1 MFATG
6 GVMAACAGS
15 ACMTATCSCFGAV
28 GGAIAKISARA
39 LYVALFVLTT
49 VLAVVMRDYAKP
61 MLAKLPWIVH
71 AAGGAAGFEPG
82 DEWFG
87 AQAVYRVSLGAFFFF
102 AAMSLLLVDVR
113 DRSDPRDK
121 AIQHGNWTLKTVA
134 WVTCLVA
141 PFFLNSDSEVITVYV
156 WFARVASGLFLCA
169 QSLILLDFAFLW
181 NAQWLRN
188 SEDASNDG
196 DQKTA
201 TAWILGLLL
210 GTIILFAGALTL
222 FAFLFTWY
230 VPRASGC
237 ETNKWLISVTVV
249 LVVVCALVSAHPAAA
264 ERGASVL
271 PAAVVAA
278 YCAYLTHAALAS
290 EPGTTSSAAGVGKE
304 NASLCVPVR
313 KSAGGAGRAELNEL
327 AGAALTLLSVA
338 YSALRCGSADFFGDG
353 DGDADSGDVA
363 TRGLLES
370 HDTNGDAVNGDDSDV
385 GGAGAAF
392 PNGPVRYSYS
402 FFHAVFALASAY
414 LGMLLT
420 GWGARGDGD
429 AGGGDIRDVDS
440 GWASVWVKIVSAWIT
455 SLLYAWTVAAPFVME
470 DRDFT

>member
-49 VLAVVMRDYAKP
+49 ALAVVMRDYAKP

-87 AQAVYRVSLGAFFFF
+87 AQAVYRVSLGAFLFF

-121 AIQHGNWTLKTVA
+121 AIQHGNWTLKTLA

-141 PFFLNSDSEVITVYV
+141 PFFLRSDSTLITVYV

-181 NAQWLRN
+181 NAAWLRN
-188 SEDASNDG
+188 SEDAQNRG

-201 TAWILGLLL
+201 TGWILGLLV
-210 GTIILFAGALTL
+210 GTIALFAGAFAL
-222 FAFLFTWY
+222 FAFLYEWY
-230 VPRASGC
+230 VPSASRC
-237 ETNKWLISVTVV
+237 ETNAWLISATVV
-249 LVVVCALVSAHPAAA
+249 LVVLCAAASAHPAAA

-290 EPGTTSSAAGVGKE
+290 EPGTNGAGVSE

-313 KSAGGAGRAELNEL
+313 TSAGGAGRAEPAEL

-338 YSALRCGSADFFGDG
+338 YSALRCGSADFFGDDSG
-353 DGDADSGDVA
+353 DSGDVP

-370 HDTNGDAVNGDDSDV
+370 GDGDGDAVNGDDSDV

-392 PNGPVRYSYS
+392 PAGPVRYSYS

-429 AGGGDIRDVDS
+429 AGLGDIRDVDS

-455 SLLYAWTVAAPFVME
+455 SLLYVWTVAAPFVME

>member
-15 ACMTATCSCFGAV
+15 ACMTATCSCCGAV
-28 GGAIAKISARA
+28 GGAIAKVSARA

-49 VLAVVMRDYAKP
+49 ALAVVMRDYAKP
-61 MLAKLPWIVH
+61 MLAELPWVVH
-71 AAGGAAGFEPG
+71 AAGGAVGFEPA

-87 AQAVYRVSLGAFFFF
+87 AQAVYRISLGAFAFF

-121 AIQHGNWTLKTVA
+121 MIQHGNWTLKAFA
-134 WVTCLVA
+134 WVTCLIA
-141 PFFLNSDSEVITVYV
+141 PFFLSAHSAFIACYV
-156 WFARVASGLFLCA
+156 WFARVASGLFLAA
-169 QSLILLDFAFLW
+169 QSVILLDFAFLW
-181 NAQWLRN
+181 NASWLRN
-188 SEDASNDG
+188 SERASERG
-196 DQKTA
+196 DEKAA
-201 TAWILGLLL
+201 TGWIAGLVL
-210 GTIILFAGALTL
+210 GTVTLYGGAAAL
-222 FAFLFTWY
+222 FAFLYRWY
-230 VPRASGC
+230 VPDATKC
-237 ETNKWLISVTVV
+237 ATNAWLISV
-249 LVVVCALVSAHPAAA
+249 VVVCVVACAAASAHPAAA

-290 EPGTTSSAAGVGKE
+290 EPQTKSAGEV
-304 NASLCVPVR
+304 NVCVPAR
-313 KSAGGAGRAELNEL
+313 ASAGGAGRSEPAEL

-338 YSALRCGSADFFGDG
+338 YSALRCGSADFFGDESGSSGDGGDGVSSRGLLDPG
-353 DGDADSGDVA
+353 DGDGHAGD
-363 TRGLLES
+363 
-370 HDTNGDAVNGDDSDV
+370 GDDSDV

-392 PNGPVRYSYS
+392 PAGPVRYSYS
-402 FFHAVFALASAY
+402 FFHGVFALASAY

-429 AGGGDIRDVDS
+429 GDAGPGDIRDVDS

-455 SLLYAWTVAAPFVME
+455 SLLYGWTVAAPFVME
-470 DRDFT
+470 DRDFL

>member
-15 ACMTATCSCFGAV
+15 ACMTATCSCCGAV

-49 VLAVVMRDYAKP
+49 ALAVVMRDYAKP
-61 MLAKLPWIVH
+61 MLAKLPWVVH
-71 AAGGAAGFEPG
+71 AAGGAAGFEPE

-87 AQAVYRVSLGAFFFF
+87 AQAVYRVSLGAFVFF
-102 AAMSLLLVDVR
+102 AAMSLLLADVR
-113 DRSDPRDK
+113 DRADPRD
-121 AIQHGNWTLKTVA
+121 AMIQHGNWTLKVVA
-134 WVTCLVA
+134 WITCLVFCL
-141 PFFLNSDSEVITVYV
+141 FFLGAHSGVITAYV

-169 QSLILLDFAFLW
+169 QSVILLDFAFLW
-181 NAQWLRN
+181 NASWLRR
-188 SEDASNDG
+188 SEHATERG
-196 DQKTA
+196 DEKAA
-201 TAWILGLLL
+201 TGWIMGLVF
-210 GTIILFAGALTL
+210 GTLVLFGGAVAL
-222 FAFLFTWY
+222 FAFLYRWY
-230 VPRASGC
+230 VQGDAAKC
-237 ETNKWLISVTVV
+237 ATNAWLISVVV
-249 LVVVCALVSAHPAAA
+249 VFVVVCAAASAHPAAA

-290 EPGTTSSAAGVGKE
+290 EPQTKSAGEV
-304 NASLCVPVR
+304 NVCVPAR
-313 KSAGGAGRAELNEL
+313 ASAGGAGRSEPAEL

-338 YSALRCGSADFFGDG
+338 YSALRCGSADFFGDESGSSGDGGDGVSSRGLLDPG
-353 DGDADSGDVA
+353 DGDGHAGD
-363 TRGLLES
+363 
-370 HDTNGDAVNGDDSDV
+370 GDDSDV

-392 PNGPVRYSYS
+392 PAGPVRYSYS
-402 FFHAVFALASAY
+402 FFHGVFALASAY

-429 AGGGDIRDVDS
+429 GDAGPGDIRDVDS

-455 SLLYAWTVAAPFVME
+455 SLLYGWTVAAPFVME
-470 DRDFT
+470 DRDFL

>member
-1 MFATG
+1 
-6 GVMAACAGS
+6 
-15 ACMTATCSCFGAV
+15 
-28 GGAIAKISARA
+28 
-39 LYVALFVLTT
+39 
-49 VLAVVMRDYAKP
+49 
-61 MLAKLPWIVH
+61 
-71 AAGGAAGFEPG
+71 
-82 DEWFG
+82 
-87 AQAVYRVSLGAFFFF
+87 
-102 AAMSLLLVDVR
+102 
-113 DRSDPRDK
+113 
-121 AIQHGNWTLKTVA
+121 
-134 WVTCLVA
+134 
-141 PFFLNSDSEVITVYV
+141 
-156 WFARVASGLFLCA
+156 
-169 QSLILLDFAFLW
+169 
-181 NAQWLRN
+181 
-188 SEDASNDG
+188 
-196 DQKTA
+196 
-201 TAWILGLLL
+201 
-210 GTIILFAGALTL
+210 LTL
-222 FAFLFTWY
+222 FAFLFKWY

-237 ETNKWLISVTVV
+237 ETNAWLISVTVV

-313 KSAGGAGRAELNEL
+313 NSAGGAGRAELNEL

>member
-15 ACMTATCSCFGAV
+15 ACMTATCSCCGAV

-49 VLAVVMRDYAKP
+49 ALAVVMRDYAKP
-61 MLAKLPWIVH
+61 MLAKVPWIVH
-71 AAGGAAGFEPG
+71 AAGGAAGFEPA

-87 AQAVYRVSLGAFFFF
+87 AQAVYRGSLGAFAFF
-102 AAMSLLLVDVR
+102 AFLSLLLVDVR

-121 AIQHGNWTLKTVA
+121 MIQHGNWTLKAFA
-134 WVTCLVA
+134 WVMCLIA
-141 PFFLNSDSEVITVYV
+141 PFFLGAHSVLIACYV

-169 QSLILLDFAFLW
+169 QSVILLDFAFLW
-181 NAQWLRN
+181 NASWLRN
-188 SEDASNDG
+188 SERASARG
-196 DQKTA
+196 DEKAATGWIAGLVLGTVALYGGA
-201 TAWILGLLL
+201 TA
-210 GTIILFAGALTL
+210 L
-222 FAFLFTWY
+222 FAFLYRRY
-230 VPRASGC
+230 VPDATKC
-237 ETNKWLISVTVV
+237 AANAWLVSAVAVC
-249 LVVVCALVSAHPAAA
+249 VVVCAAASAHPKAA

-290 EPGTTSSAAGVGKE
+290 EPRTLRGEAAE
-304 NASLCVPVR
+304 CAPPR
-313 KSAGGAGRAELNEL
+313 ASAGGAGSGEPAEL

-338 YSALRCGSADFFGDG
+338 YSALRCGSADFFGEAESGDDGADSGLLEPGDG
-353 DGDADSGDVA
+353 DGDA
-363 TRGLLES
+363 ES
-370 HDTNGDAVNGDDSDV
+370 GDDSDV

-392 PNGPVRYSYS
+392 PAGPVRYSYS

-429 AGGGDIRDVDS
+429 EGAGGGDIRDVDS

-455 SLLYAWTVAAPFVME
+455 SLLYAWTIAAPFVME
-470 DRDFT
+470 DRDFL

>member
-15 ACMTATCSCFGAV
+15 ACMTATCSCCGAV

-49 VLAVVMRDYAKP
+49 ALAVVMRDYAKP
-61 MLAKLPWIVH
+61 MLAKLPWVVH
-71 AAGGAAGFEPG
+71 AAGGAAGFEPE

-87 AQAVYRVSLGAFFFF
+87 AQAVYRVSLGAFVFF
-102 AAMSLLLVDVR
+102 AAMSLLLADVR
-113 DRSDPRDK
+113 DRADPRD
-121 AIQHGNWTLKTVA
+121 AMIQHGNWTLKVVA
-134 WVTCLVA
+134 WITCLVFCL
-141 PFFLNSDSEVITVYV
+141 FFLGAHSGVITAYV

-169 QSLILLDFAFLW
+169 QSVILLDFAFLW
-181 NAQWLRN
+181 NASWLRR
-188 SEDASNDG
+188 SEHATERG
-196 DQKTA
+196 DEKAA
-201 TAWILGLLL
+201 TGWIMGLVF
-210 GTIILFAGALTL
+210 GTLVLFGGAVAL
-222 FAFLFTWY
+222 FAFLYQWY
-230 VPRASGC
+230 VQGDAAKC
-237 ETNKWLISVTVV
+237 ATNAWLISV
-249 LVVVCALVSAHPAAA
+249 VVVFVFVCAAASAHPAAA

-290 EPGTTSSAAGVGKE
+290 EPGMVHGAE
-304 NASLCVPVR
+304 NECVP
-313 KSAGGAGRAELNEL
+313 KHASAGGAGRREPAEL

-338 YSALRCGSADFFGDG
+338 YSALRCGSADFFGDESGSSGDGGDGVSSRGLLDPG
-353 DGDADSGDVA
+353 DGDGHAGD
-363 TRGLLES
+363 
-370 HDTNGDAVNGDDSDV
+370 GDDSDV

-392 PNGPVRYSYS
+392 PAGPVRYSYS
-402 FFHAVFALASAY
+402 FFHGVFALASAY

-429 AGGGDIRDVDS
+429 GDAGPGDIRDVDS

-455 SLLYAWTVAAPFVME
+455 SLLYGWTVAAPFVME
-470 DRDFT
+470 DRDFL